1 MKKLI
6 TLTSSL
12 LCAAALIA
20 GSTDFALDMKFKN
33 AEPALSS
40 KQKEVFKSFMGNS
53 YTNAAAIAATK
64 VQAKAQAQL
73 PP

>member
-40 KQKEVFKSFMGNS
+40 KQKEVFNNTSERNGLNG
-53 YTNAAAIAATK
+53 
-64 VQAKAQAQL
+64 
-73 PP
+73 